1 MAVAAA
7 GGSADRLHHRS
18 PGTHGM
24 NRWTIADMG
33 RQDGRRVIVTGAN
46 SGIGYETARALA
58 EAGATL
64 ILAARDEARGRA
76 AAEAIGHGAV
86 WRPLDLAC
94 LASVE
99 RFAGEQLAAGHPVDR
114 LILNAGV
121 MALPERRVSADGFEL
136 QLGTNLLGHFALAAR
151 LWPLLAA
158 GARVV
163 PLASIAA
170 WRGRIDFAD
179 PMAERRYD
187 PWAVYAQSKLAMLMF
202 GLELARRAVGTGV
215 ASVPAHPGFAR
226 TSLLAN
232 GPGTRGLRGWSIRYL
247 GNLVSQSAAAGALPV
262 LRAATDP
269 DVHSGDYLGST
280 GPFEL
285 RGPPGRA
292 ALPPATR
299 DHDAAARLWAMAE
312 DWVGL
317 PFRP

>member
-1 MAVAAA
+1 MK
-7 GGSADRLHHRS
+7 
-18 PGTHGM
+18 
-24 NRWTIADMG
+24 RWTIADMG
-33 RQDGRRVIVTGAN
+33 RQDGRRVVVTGAN

-58 EAGATL
+58 EAGADV
-64 ILAARDEARGRA
+64 ILAARDEAKGRA
-76 AAEAIGHGAV
+76 AAEAIGHGTT
-86 WRPLDLAC
+86 WQPLDLAS

-99 RFAGEQLAAGHPVDR
+99 RFAEAQLKAARPIDR

-121 MALPERRVSADGFEL
+121 MALPERRTTPDGFER

-170 WRGRIDFAD
+170 RRGRIDFDD

-215 ASVPAHPGFAR
+215 ASLPAHPGFAR
-226 TSLLAN
+226 TNLLAN
-232 GPGTRGLRGWSIRYL
+232 GPGTGGIRGWSIRYL
-247 GNLVSQSAAAGALPV
+247 GNFVSQSAAEGALPV

-269 DVHSGDYLGST
+269 DMHSGDYLGSV

-292 ALPPATR
+292 AVPLAAR